1 MTPTLFG
8 RWQTRILLLMTA
20 GLLVSLFF
28 GWLFHDY
35 LTPVSILAYVLVIGL
50 AWDMLYQFIQ
60 SFRWDEDWP
69 VIFQIFTGIAEAI
82 LIWSLI
88 KYVPWELFGQAHLP
102 GVNPSISFAQFFYH
116 YFTVWLSVLLCTQG
130 PLRILFPSW
139 RFYGG
144 QWL

>member
-20 GLLVSLFF
+20 GLLVTLFF
-28 GWLFHDY
+28 GWLYHDY
-35 LTPVSILAYVLVIGL
+35 LTPLSILAYVLVIGL
-50 AWDMLYQFIQ
+50 GWDMLYQFLQ
-60 SFRWDEDWP
+60 TFRWDEDWP
-69 VIFQIFTGIAEAI
+69 VIFQLFTGIAEAV

-88 KYVPWELFGQAHLP
+88 KLVPWDLFGQAHLP
-102 GVNPSISFAQFFYH
+102 GVNSSLTFVQFVYH
-116 YFTVWLSVLLCTQG
+116 YFVVWLSVLLCTQG
-130 PLRILFPSW
+130 PLRIIFPPW